1 MEQRFSKL
9 LLVRNRN
16 SMIVLAPNQARVL
29 SLQTLADMQK
39 HNSTHITYFT
49 HHLFF
54 IGWIAMMTHTI
65 VCLGLPHRH
74 SLRAQVIA
82 VG

>member
-54 IGWIAMMTHTI
+54 IG
-65 VCLGLPHRH
+65 LPPGSMLSEYFFLAYR
-74 SLRAQVIA
+74 
-82 VG
+82 